1 MTPFAA
7 ALEKSNGRPLSV
19 LIIGFGVVGKGV
31 LAGLQQH
38 FSKVTGIIIDHDA
51 LVIDAGRRSLACEFR
66 HAGNRWTFEHLRLH
80 SENYAEVLARFTQ
93 PGSIVVETCVEV
105 NTADLLRWC
114 LRHGRHYTNTVCD
127 LWKEQTLRKTDHY
140 RNLHGVLRHFVEP
153 VVEHLRTEIT
163 PADPAQPTC
172 LIGNG
177 ANIGMVNHY
186 FKKAL
191 ADAARAWGM
200 SDDALAAELDG
211 VYIYEKDT
219 LVFRRDFVP
228 APEVFYNSWNV
239 LEFHLESVAHVDYPR
254 ATEVADHA
262 ANPTAPV
269 VRNVWYQRAMA
280 RDLRLHDH
288 VVHGRVVAHE
298 ETYTIADYLLRRYQ
312 RHPEVQFIYECS
324 PIGEMSRIRIPL
336 GVPYTPVCV
345 CTEAD
350 TDHGSDLVGTLIV
363 ARDGRAWSTGF
374 DCSQFELADSIK
386 QFSNATAWY
395 VSCGILASI
404 LFIREFP
411 AQGAGFPEDFDIRFN
426 EIVIRNF
433 ESFVGGHGQRQ
444 QRVVSRDETGAAAI
458 SAPYPTYECANH
470 HARVPGHGQA
480 LASQRG
486 AVAVGEGPIAV

>member
-1 MTPFAA
+1 MTPFET
-7 ALEKSNGRPLSV
+7 ALENSNRRPLHV

-31 LAGLQQH
+31 LAGLQKH
-38 FSKVTGIIIDHDA
+38 FAQVSGTIIDHDETVVA
-51 LVIDAGRRSLACEFR
+51 QGRRSLASEFPN
-66 HAGNRWTFEHLRLH
+66 ASNRWSFEQLRVH
-80 SENYAEVLARFTQ
+80 SENYADVLRRFTTA
-93 PGSIVVETCVEV
+93 GSIVVETCVEV
-105 NTADLLRWC
+105 NTTDLLRWC
-114 LRHGRHYTNTVCD
+114 VENGRHYTNTVCD
-127 LWKEQTLRKTDHY
+127 LWKEQTMQKTAHY

-153 VVEHLRTEIT
+153 VVEYIRTEIT
-163 PADPAQPTC
+163 PVDPAQPTC

-191 ADAARAWGM
+191 ADAARAWGK
-200 SDDALAAELDG
+200 SADALAADLGG
-211 VYIYEKDT
+211 VYIFEKDT

-228 APEVFYNSWNV
+228 APDVFYNTWNV

-254 ATEVADHA
+254 VTEAADHA
-262 ANPTAPV
+262 SQPGAAA

-298 ETYTIADYLLRRYQ
+298 ETYTLADYLLRNYQ

-336 GVPYTPVCV
+336 GTPYASVCV
-345 CTEAD
+345 SSEAD
-350 TDHGSDLVGTLIV
+350 GDHGSDLVGTLILLK
-363 ARDGRAWSTGF
+363 DGRAWSTGF
-374 DCSQFELADSIK
+374 DCNQFELADSVK
-386 QFSNATAWY
+386 RFTNATAWY

-433 ESFVGGHGQRQ
+433 ESFVTEQ
-444 QRVVSRDETGAAAI
+444 QQARVISRDESGVASI
-458 SAPYPTYECANH
+458 SAPYPTYECENRYGRNAE
-470 HARVPGHGQA
+470 PGVA
-480 LASQRG
+480 
-486 AVAVGEGPIAV
+486 AVADIAELALEAAR

>member
-1 MTPFAA
+1 MTTFET
-7 ALEKSNGRPLSV
+7 ALANSNGRPLHV

-31 LAGLQQH
+31 LAGLQKH
-38 FSKVTGIIIDHDA
+38 FAQVTGSIVDSNA
-51 LVIDAGRRSLACEFR
+51 MVIADGRRSLASEFPN
-66 HAGNRWTFEHLRLH
+66 ADNRWTFEHLRVH
-80 SENYAEVLARFTQ
+80 SENYAEVLGRFTE

-114 LRHGRHYTNTVCD
+114 LENGRHYTNTVCD
-127 LWKEQTLRKTDHY
+127 LWKEQTLEKTAHY

-153 VVEHLRTEIT
+153 VVEHIRTEIT

-191 ADAARAWGM
+191 ADAAQAWGM
-200 SDDALAAELDG
+200 SADALVADVGG

-219 LVFRRDFVP
+219 LVFRRDFEP
-228 APEVFYNSWNV
+228 APDVFYNTWNV

-254 ATEVADHA
+254 ATEAADHPAQPGA
-262 ANPTAPV
+262 AA

-280 RDLRLHDH
+280 RDLRLRDH
-288 VVHGRVVAHE
+288 LVHGRVVAHE
-298 ETYTIADYLLRRYQ
+298 ETYTIADYLLRKYQ

-336 GVPYTPVCV
+336 GVPYTPLCV
-345 CTEAD
+345 SSEAD
-350 TDHGSDLVGTLIV
+350 TDHGSDLVGTLILLK
-363 ARDGRAWSTGF
+363 DGRAWSTGF
-374 DCSQFELADSIK
+374 DCTQFELADSIK
-386 QFSNATAWY
+386 TFSNATAWY

-411 AQGAGFPEDFDIRFN
+411 AQGAGFPEDFDIHHN

-433 ESFVGGHGQRQ
+433 ESFVTEQRRK
-444 QRVVSRDETGAAAI
+444 RVVSRDETGSAGI
-458 SAPYPTYECANH
+458 SAPYPTYECENH
-470 HARVPGHGQA
+470 YARAPEHGPA
-480 LASQRG
+480 VDVHCAVLPVEEAST
-486 AVAVGEGPIAV
+486 AV